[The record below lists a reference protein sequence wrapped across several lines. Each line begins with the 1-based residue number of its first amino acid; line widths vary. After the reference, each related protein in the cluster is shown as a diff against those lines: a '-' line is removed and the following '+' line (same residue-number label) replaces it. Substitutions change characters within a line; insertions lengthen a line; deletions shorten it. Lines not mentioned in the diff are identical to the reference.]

1 MMAAR
6 RLLMVLLAAAGTAL
20 STGAWAQS
28 CTIGTNTVAFGVYD
42 PLALPPLDTAS
53 GISVSCSRNGGF
65 PFVIY
70 RIDLNTGQAGAY
82 IPRAMTNGA
91 SQLNYNLYT
100 NASRSNIWGDGAG
113 GTNSVFG
120 FMFIP
125 NGQTRTR
132 RHTVYGRSFAGQT
145 VSTGSYLDT
154 ITATVTF

>member
-1 MMAAR
+1 MSVR
-6 RLLMVLLAAAGTAL
+6 RTLMVILAATGTL
-20 STGAWAQS
+20 VTTGAWAQS

-53 GISVSCSRNGGF
+53 RISVSCTRNGGF

-70 RIDLNTGQAGAY
+70 RIDLNTGQAGTF
-82 IPRAMTNGA
+82 IPRAMTNGP

-100 NASRSNIWGDGAG
+100 NASRTNIWGNGSGA
-113 GTNSVFG
+113 TNSVFG

-125 NGQTRTR
+125 PGQTRTR
-132 RHTVYGRSFAGQT
+132 RHSVHGRSFAGQT

>member
-1 MMAAR
+1 MSVR
-6 RLLMVLLAAAGTAL
+6 KILIVLLAVAGTL
-20 STGAWAQS
+20 VTTGAWAQS

-53 GISVSCSRNGGF
+53 QISVSCTRNGGF

-70 RIDLNTGQAGAY
+70 RIDLNTGQAGAF

-91 SQLNYNLYT
+91 SQLNYNLFT
-100 NASRSNIWGDGAG
+100 NAARSNIWGNGSGA
-113 GTNSVFG
+113 TDPVFG

-132 RHTVYGRSFAGQT
+132 RHNVYGRSFAGQT